1 MNGSSSMLYTMG
13 MAISRAMDLGYEVSV
28 LIDGQWLS
36 GHVAAHDGTG
46 LVLEQE
52 DSSHSVVRMERVNA
66 VTIHAESPYRQ
77 QIASGAMPMPGPRIA
92 AEG

>member
-28 LIDGQWLS
+28 LVDGHWLQ
-36 GHVAAHDGTG
+36 GRIAAHDGTG

-52 DSSHSVVRMERVNA
+52 GLVHSVVRTERVSA
-66 VTIHAESPYRQ
+66 VQIHAESPYHQEITAAR
-77 QIASGAMPMPGPRIA
+77 PMPGPRA
-92 AEG
+92 AV